1 MLIDQLKLAN
11 INALKSQDKNAR
23 AAISVVLSKYA
34 MVEIELKSQGKVATD
49 VDLTSIISK
58 VIKELVEEKEG
69 YEHVGNLTRVEGIDH
84 QAMVLKAF
92 LPTMLSEDEIKV
104 EINKLADKSIPSIMR
119 HFKANFNGKVDMG
132 LVNKV
137 GRSVQSPVA

>member
-11 INALKSQDKNAR
+11 INALKSKDKEAR

-34 MVEIELKSQGKVATD
+34 MAEIELKSQGKEATD
-49 VDLTSIISK
+49 IDLVAILGK

-69 YEHVGNLTRVEGIDH
+69 YEHVGNLARVEGIAH
-84 QAMVLKAF
+84 QEKILKAF
-92 LPTMLSEDEIKV
+92 LPSMLSEAEIKA
-104 EINKLADKSIPSIMR
+104 EIDKLADKSIPSIMR

-137 GRSVQSPVA
+137 GRSVQ

>member
-34 MVEIELKSQGKVATD
+34 MAEIELKSQGKEATD
-49 VDLTSIISK
+49 VDLISIISK

-69 YEHVGNLTRVEGIDH
+69 YEHVGNLSRVEGIDH
-84 QAMVLKAF
+84 QAMVLKGF
-92 LPTMLSEDEIKV
+92 LPTMLSEDEIKA

-137 GRSVQSPVA
+137 GRSVQ

>member
-1 MLIDQLKLAN
+1 
-11 INALKSQDKNAR
+11 
-23 AAISVVLSKYA
+23 
-34 MVEIELKSQGKVATD
+34 
-49 VDLTSIISK
+49 
-58 VIKELVEEKEG
+58 
-69 YEHVGNLTRVEGIDH
+69 
-84 QAMVLKAF
+84 
-92 LPTMLSEDEIKV
+92 MLSEDEIKA